1 MKHTPFFK
9 KSKQKSYITWQ
20 LQILYYF
27 SYIDMLYV
35 FPKIKIFVLIIKGDI
50 FCFDS
55 KLSSFT
61 FFCSFYFFSLN
72 F

>member
-1 MKHTPFFK
+1 MWILVAQCSTRWAIFKSISDSAMKHIPFFK

-35 FPKIKIFVLIIKGDI
+35 FPKIKILF
-50 FCFDS
+50 
-55 KLSSFT
+55 
-61 FFCSFYFFSLN
+61 
-72 F
+72 